1 VTTRIAKPKTPEKP
15 DIDDEARALMANP
28 TFRAMLAEAKAS
40 ATLGAGVSQ
49 EELERRLGP
58 LTDVE
63 RAFADAYLAALDLL
77 EEEQVSEVT
86 DDQGRLLRLV
96 LVGAE
101 YARGQT
107 DLAQLAEDS
116 GCAGADIRAVAAA
129 LRAARLVGS
138 PAAP

>member
-1 VTTRIAKPKTPEKP
+1 
-15 DIDDEARALMANP
+15 MANP